1 MNKLLKYAIFAFFA
15 IVGAALFYNKVYV
28 VKSTFEIIK
37 PTTGDLLVNIRGIG
51 NINAKDIYEITSQSG
66 GMIEHI
72 YFDEGEWVKKGDLLF
87 SIDPLDLPM
96 LQEEAHAVFEKT
108 HTQKNALMSTKK
120 ALLAQKSL
128 LELTHER
135 YKKLLAQKFVT
146 QAEYDK
152 SKSELSTIDA
162 QIATMDAEISS
173 AEFEVIKAEKSI
185 AALHAKRSVLNV
197 YAPIDGYITL
207 KNAQKAQYILPSQSV
222 FKIVDATTLWV
233 EANVD
238 ERVAKN
244 ISLGYPA
251 TIKLRSSQKIFHAK
265 VKRIFAQSNLVTLER
280 KVAVAFDEIPEPF
293 YINEQA
299 EVNITSAKYENV
311 LKIPLGLLQSRDAKV
326 GVWIAKGDEAYFSEV
341 EVLGKSDEEAAI
353 SKGLSKEDML
363 LVPAKDK
370 KPLMDGMRIFR

>member
-87 SIDPLDLPM
+87 TIDPLDLPM

-363 LVPAKDK
+363 LVPAKNK

>member
-37 PTTGDLLVNIRGIG
+37 PTTGNLLVNVRGIG

-87 SIDPLDLPM
+87 TIDPLDLPM

-108 HTQKNALMSTKK
+108 HTQKNALMSTKE

-128 LELTHER
+128 LKLTHER